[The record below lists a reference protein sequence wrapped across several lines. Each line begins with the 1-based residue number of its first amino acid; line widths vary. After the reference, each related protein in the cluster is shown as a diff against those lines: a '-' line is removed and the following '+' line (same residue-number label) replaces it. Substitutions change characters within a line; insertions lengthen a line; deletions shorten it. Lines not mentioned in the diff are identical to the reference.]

1 MHVPSNM
8 IIEQKAGT
16 LQDTNIGSRAIDY
29 LRLEWF
35 ETTKRIQRRKTESGR
50 EIAIR
55 FLKEGQ
61 RLSQNDIVFMD
72 EQVAIV
78 VDINPCDAIEV
89 SPKSLLEMGTVCY
102 EIGNKHL
109 PLFIQDDLV
118 LMPFEE
124 PIYKW
129 LNAKGFNATKVHTK
143 LLNLLNSTV
152 QPHTHPLGI
161 GGSLFSKIMGL
172 NG

>member
-1 MHVPSNM
+1 M
-8 IIEQKAGT
+8 IIEQIVGNLKS
-16 LQDTNIGSRAIDY
+16 LQTGQRLIDH
-29 LRLEWF
+29 LPIEWY
-35 ETTKRIQRRKTESGR
+35 ESTKRIQRRKTKGGQ

-61 RLSQNDIVFMD
+61 RLNQDDVLYMD
-72 EQVAIV
+72 DQTAIV
-78 VDINPCDAIEV
+78 VDIQPCDAIQV
-89 SPKSLLEMGTVCY
+89 IPKTMLEMGTVCY

-118 LMPFEE
+118 LMPYEDPTF
-124 PIYKW
+124 KW
-129 LNAKGFNATKVHTK
+129 LNAKGFDAQKVHTK

-152 QPHTHPLGI
+152 QPHAHPLGI
-161 GGSLFSKIMGL
+161 GGSIFSKVMGL

>member
-1 MHVPSNM
+1 M

-16 LQDTNIGSRAIDY
+16 LQDTSIGSRTIDY

-35 ETTKRIQRRKTESGR
+35 ETSKRVLRRKTDSGR

-55 FLKEGQ
+55 FFKEGQ
-61 RLSQNDIVFMD
+61 RLNQDDIVFMD
-72 EQVAIV
+72 DQAVVV
-78 VDINPCDAIEV
+78 VDIKPCDAIEV

-109 PLFIQDDLV
+109 PLFIQDDMV
-118 LMPFEE
+118 LIPFED

-129 LNAKGFNATKVHTK
+129 LDAKGFNPKKVHTR

>member
-1 MHVPSNM
+1 M
-8 IIEQKAGT
+8 IIEQIVGNLKS
-16 LQDTNIGSRAIDY
+16 LQTGQRLIDQ
-29 LRLEWF
+29 LPIEWY
-35 ETTKRIQRRKTESGR
+35 ESTKRIQRRKTKGGQ

-61 RLSQNDIVFMD
+61 RLNQDDVLYMD
-72 EQVAIV
+72 DQTAIV
-78 VDINPCDAIEV
+78 VDIQPCDAIQV
-89 SPKSLLEMGTVCY
+89 IPKTMLEMGTVCY

-118 LMPFEE
+118 LMPYEDPTF
-124 PIYKW
+124 KW
-129 LNAKGFNATKVHTK
+129 LNAKGFDAQKVHTK

-152 QPHTHPLGI
+152 QPHAHPLGI
-161 GGSLFSKIMGL
+161 GGSIFSKVMGL